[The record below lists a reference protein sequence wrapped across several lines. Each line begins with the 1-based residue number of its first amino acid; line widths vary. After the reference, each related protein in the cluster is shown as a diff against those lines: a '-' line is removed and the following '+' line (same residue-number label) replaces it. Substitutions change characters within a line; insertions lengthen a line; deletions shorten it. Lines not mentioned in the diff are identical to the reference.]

1 MSQSVPSGSEQP
13 EPAEGAEPEPTAT
26 ATADADADADATPL
40 NRAARRAKAA
50 KATPNH
56 VGPRGDLDRQSRGA
70 RPHTKRQIG

>member
-1 MSQSVPSGSEQP
+1 VSQSVPSGSEQP
-13 EPAEGAEPEPTAT
+13 EPAEGAEPEPTA
-26 ATADADADADATPL
+26 DADADAAPL